1 MKVSITVGAF
11 LVALLGQGIAQD
23 TGINACA
30 SGCVNGV
37 FVNAPS
43 MNCALDDRVCV
54 CNNTTDFTDGI
65 RDCVNQACGSDA
77 AAQLPLAQAYG
88 ADQCK
93 SASSAAGL
101 LPAAT
106 PAPSSASVA
115 SPAVPTEQAPANT
128 ATTTAAETTA
138 TPVPTSSAVAVSSA
152 AVTAAAA
159 GTTTTA
165 ASSAALPTPESS
177 VATSS
182 PASSPVSSP
191 ISSAAAASSSSS
203 SLSSDSA
210 STTVGDADTPS
221 GTSSAEESGDASP
234 TPDTSQDTMTT
245 AVRAGIGAGVGAAV
259 VLLALLA
266 VFLCMRRRKQ
276 KKAAATQGPTLQIS
290 EPLPG
295 SGRQYADPMRQTEAG
310 LSKTFVAASTNTR
323 DLRQTSSQ
331 QTQPPTPTTPSAAS
345 YSSEL
350 DANTRRYE
358 DMQRG
363 TQPRTMI

>member
-1 MKVSITVGAF
+1 MMKVSITVGVF
-11 LVALLGQGIAQD
+11 FVALLGQGSAQD
-23 TGINACA
+23 TGLNACA

-37 FVNAPS
+37 FLNAPS
-43 MNCALDDRVCV
+43 MNCAMDDRVCV

-65 RDCVNQACGSDA
+65 RDCINQVCGSDA
-77 AAQLPLAQAYG
+77 ATQLPLAQSYG
-88 ADQCK
+88 ADQCT

-106 PAPSSASVA
+106 PASGSASTT
-115 SPAVPTEQAPANT
+115 SPAVPTEQAPAST
-128 ATTTAAETTA
+128 ATTAAAETNA
-138 TPVPTSSAVAVSSA
+138 TPSPNPGPTSSTVAASSA
-152 AVTAAAA
+152 AVTAVAAA
-159 GTTTTA
+159 STTTA
-165 ASSAALPTPESS
+165 ASSAASTSPESS

-182 PASSPVSSP
+182 LLSSSVSPAS
-191 ISSAAAASSSSS
+191 
-203 SLSSDSA
+203 SSDSA
-210 STTVGDADTPS
+210 STTTGDSDTPT

-234 TPDTSQDTMTT
+234 TPAVSQDSMTV
-245 AVRAGIGAGVGAAV
+245 AVRAGIGAGVGVAV
-259 VLLALLA
+259 VALATLA
-266 VFLCMRRRKQ
+266 ACLCMRRRKQ
-276 KKAAATQGPTLQIS
+276 KKAAAQGPTMQIS

-310 LSKTFVAASTNTR
+310 LSKAFVTTTTTNR
-323 DLRQTSSQ
+323 DLRQTSSHQ
-331 QTQPPTPTTPSAAS
+331 SEPPSPVTPSAAS